1 MKILNLLEQDDNV
14 IRGKFRTPSKAALD
28 GLEQSIERAW
38 AWPVDL
44 LPLKIP
50 DRKPG
55 FWLSVFTASDINR
68 VGFTGPFKSAE
79 QAKQQMVPFLAQ
91 LNGFNEGDDEYED
104 LMYSFGDPDWYDDY
118 EIRGP
123 RQAGKLANASAVS
136 EDECL
141 VIVTNGFIPH
151 AENVFLHSNYNA
163 MIPVKD
169 AVYKAQEEVA
179 QTRYDIEEALR
190 KGIDATMLERRLEA
204 QLKKLKSMDV

>member
-1 MKILNLLEQDDNV
+1 M
-14 IRGKFRTPSKAALD
+14 AALG
-28 GLEQSIERAW
+28 GLEQSIDRAW
-38 AWPVDL
+38 EWPVDL
-44 LPLKIP
+44 LPLKLP
-50 DRKPG
+50 DSKPG
-55 FWLSVFTASDINR
+55 FWLSVFTVSNVNR

-79 QAKQQMVPFLAQ
+79 QAKQQTVPLLAQ
-91 LNGFNEGDDEYED
+91 LNGFDEGDDEYED
-104 LMYSFGDPDWYDDY
+104 LMHSFGDLEWYDDY

-123 RQAGKLANASAVS
+123 RQAGKLANASAAS

-141 VIVTNGFIPH
+141 VIVTNGFVPF

-179 QTRYDIEEALR
+179 QTRYDVEDALR

-204 QLKKLKSMDV
+204 QLKKLKSMGV